1 MKRFDHPSQ
10 RVSPDRF
17 QLMLREPT
25 HILAKHRYSED
36 NNVVF
41 VYSGPYLLIIPL
53 SNNSMY
59 QASYKLY
66 TASTLRRGWGIVELF
81 HR

>member
-1 MKRFDHPSQ
+1 MKRFDHPFQ
-10 RVSPDRF
+10 RIRPDRF

-25 HILAKHRYSED
+25 HILARHCCSED

-53 SNNSMY
+53 SNDSMY

-66 TASTLRRGWGIVELF
+66 TAST
-81 HR
+81 